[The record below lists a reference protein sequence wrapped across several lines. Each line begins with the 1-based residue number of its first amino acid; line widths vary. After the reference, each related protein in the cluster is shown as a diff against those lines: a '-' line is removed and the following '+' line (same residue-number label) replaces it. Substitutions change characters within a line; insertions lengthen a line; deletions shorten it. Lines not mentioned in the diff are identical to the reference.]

1 MILGRREIMQLHIV
15 EMSTQK
21 QASDWEYAR
30 TIALPFQL
38 QLTSGESVE
47 CQEILRLLPGR
58 RLVAVAEVAGK
69 KVLLKLFM
77 GNKQRSDATDDSNG
91 VKALLKANITTP
103 NLLQESQV
111 VDKGYPALLLEYLP
125 DTISY
130 REAWQRASAMDQ
142 QKMLQAL
149 VTMVAQQHE
158 HGLKQRDF
166 HLRNFIVDQSGIVYA
181 IDGGDYAIS
190 SRPISRHQALK
201 NLGMLF
207 GHLPADVLVTHRN
220 LLQVYLDLRHWT
232 GADEIYTVVLRNS
245 KGFRR
250 WRANAISSKAFR
262 NCSEFQVRHLGRL
275 RICQRR
281 DFPADELDDWIA
293 TSKLDFVESD
303 GCLLKPGNSQ
313 TVWKTRIANQDVVL
327 KRYNLKN
334 WHHALRRAVT
344 RSRASRS
351 WQNAIR
357 LGAYHIAT
365 PEPLAMIEE
374 RWGPLHGRAWLIT
387 RVAEGKGA
395 DQYFKDLEEND
406 LLTHDASRL
415 ASIIKDFS
423 ENGIVHGDMKATNF
437 VMDER
442 ILQVIDLDS
451 MSLPLVSWY
460 REHAIGE
467 DRQRFLENWSQPWLL
482 KIFED
487 LLDERQ

>member
-1 MILGRREIMQLHIV
+1 MNTE
-15 EMSTQK
+15 K
-21 QASDWEYAR
+21 QTSDWEYAR
-30 TIALPFQL
+30 NIALPFQL
-38 QLTSGESVE
+38 ELTSGELVQ

-103 NLLQESQV
+103 NLLQESHV

-130 REAWQRASAMDQ
+130 REAWQQANVMDQ

-149 VTMVAQQHE
+149 VTMVAHQHE

-166 HLRNFIVDQSGIVYA
+166 HLRNFIVDPSGTVYA

-207 GHLPADVLVTHRN
+207 GHLPEGVLATHRT
-220 LLQVYLDLRHWT
+220 LLQVYQDLRRWT
-232 GADEIYTVVLRNS
+232 GGEEIYNVVLRNS
-245 KGFRR
+245 KRFRR
-250 WRANAISSKAFR
+250 WRARANSSKAFR
-262 NCSEFQVRHLGRL
+262 NCSEFQIRHLGRL

-281 DFPADELDDWIA
+281 DFPADELDNWIA
-293 TSKLDFVESD
+293 ASNLDFVESE
-303 GCLLKPGNSQ
+303 GCLLKSGNSQ
-313 TVWKTRIANQDVVL
+313 TVWKTRIADQDVVL

-334 WHHALRRAVT
+334 WRHALRRAVT

-351 WQNAIR
+351 WQNAIQLR
-357 LGAYHIAT
+357 AYYIAT

-374 RWGPLHGRAWLIT
+374 RWGPLRGRAWLIT
-387 RVAEGKGA
+387 RVAQGKGA
-395 DQYFKDLEEND
+395 DQYFKDIREND
-406 LLTHDASRL
+406 SHDASRL
-415 ASIIKDFS
+415 ASIIKNFS
-423 ENGIVHGDMKATNF
+423 VNGIVHGDMKATNF
-437 VMDER
+437 VMDEK

-460 REHAIGE
+460 REHAIE
-467 DRQRFLENWSQPWLL
+467 ADRQRFLENWSPPWLR
-482 KIFED
+482 KKFED